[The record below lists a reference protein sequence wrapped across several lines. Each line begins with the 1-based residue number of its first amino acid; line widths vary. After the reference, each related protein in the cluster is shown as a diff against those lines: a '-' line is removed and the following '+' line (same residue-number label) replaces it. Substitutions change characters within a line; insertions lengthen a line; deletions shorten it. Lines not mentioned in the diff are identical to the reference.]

1 MHIQNDAIGFIKK
14 NSTHLLTVL
23 TKRVIF
29 RLEQGNETYETKCL
43 ICVIDIRRYAY
54 EYQ

>member
-1 MHIQNDAIGFIKK
+1 M
-14 NSTHLLTVL
+14 LTVL

-43 ICVIDIRRYAY
+43 ICVVDIRRNAY